1 MSTKLIQDPEAIRL
15 NDEAEVQ
22 QLLGNPPG
30 WMLQWGVTLVFI
42 VFIVLVVMSN
52 YFRYP
57 DRVSATVVLTS
68 ERPAVKIFALEKGR
82 IAELLVKDNE
92 LVETDQLLAVIEN
105 PADWQDVEKLDQE
118 LMEME
123 ESLLSRWTNIDERD
137 DETEVESGTWN
148 DIPTTAPT
156 LGLKLGPIQK
166 FYAELLQ
173 GIDLQYYTLSNDAN
187 YKQIRGLKNQIR
199 NTRDMGRN
207 IIEQVFLLEQEVAL
221 AEKNERRLD
230 GLLKSGAT
238 SSVEYEKARSEMFIK
253 QRELKNKKSAHI
265 DNKLE
270 VDRLRQAIIAL
281 EKKQSDDVANGNF
294 DIQAKMKEL
303 RGAID
308 EWRLKYTL
316 KTPIEGKVSF
326 SKIWNPH
333 QFVQDEELMMTIV
346 PQGGPGRIIA
356 RGSLPA
362 ARSGKVDTGMVVNIR
377 LESYPYKEFGILK
390 GKVENIAP
398 VPNPGANAEPIY
410 QITVGQ
416 FISPAPGQLQ
426 TTYKKPLDFQQEL
439 SGQAL
444 IITEDRNLWQRLV
457 VDRFNNARYN
467 NGGT

>member
-1 MSTKLIQDPEAIRL
+1 MSTKLIEDPEAIRL

-30 WMLQWGVTLVFI
+30 WMLRWGVTLVFI
-42 VFIVLVVMSN
+42 AFIGLIIMSN

-57 DRVSATVVLTS
+57 DRVAATVVLTS
-68 ERPAVKIFALEKGR
+68 ERPPVKVFALEKGR
-82 IAELLVKDNE
+82 IEELLVADNE
-92 LVETDQLLAVIEN
+92 AVEANQLLAIIEN
-105 PADWQDVEKLDQE
+105 PAQWQDVEKLDRE
-118 LMEME
+118 LTQME
-123 ESLLSRWTNIDERD
+123 ENLLSRSMDLDER
-137 DETEVESGTWN
+137 ENEAELENGSWN
-148 DIPTTAPT
+148 NIPTTAPT

-166 FYAELLQ
+166 YYAELLQ

-187 YKQIRGLKNQIR
+187 AKRIRVLKNQIS
-199 NTRDMGRN
+199 NTREMGRN
-207 IIEQVFLLEQEVAL
+207 IYEQIVLLEQEVAL

-238 SSVEYEKARSEMFIK
+238 SSLEYEKARSEMFVK
-253 QRELKNKKSAHI
+253 QRELKNKKSARI

-270 VDRLRQAIIAL
+270 IDRLRQEIISL
-281 EKKQSDDVANGNF
+281 EKEQSDNVANGKF

-326 SKIWNPH
+326 SKIWSPH
-333 QFVQDEELMMTIV
+333 QFVQDEELVMTIV

-356 RGSLPA
+356 RGALPA

-377 LESYPYKEFGILK
+377 LDNYPYKEFGILK

-410 QITVGQ
+410 QITVGH
-416 FISPAPGQLQ
+416 FISPAPGQLE

-439 SGQAL
+439 SGNAL
-444 IITEDRNLWQRLV
+444 IITKDRNLWQRLV
-457 VDRFNNARYN
+457 VDRFNHARYN

>member
-1 MSTKLIQDPEAIRL
+1 MSTKLIEDPEAIRL

-30 WMLQWGVTLVFI
+30 WMLRWGVTLVFI
-42 VFIVLVVMSN
+42 AFIGLIIMSN

-57 DRVSATVVLTS
+57 DRVAATVVLTS
-68 ERPAVKIFALEKGR
+68 ERPPVKVFALEKGR
-82 IAELLVKDNE
+82 IEELLVVDNE
-92 LVETDQLLAVIEN
+92 AVEANQLLAIIEN
-105 PADWQDVEKLDQE
+105 PAQWQDVEKLDQE
-118 LMEME
+118 LTQME
-123 ESLLSRWTNIDERD
+123 ENLLSRSMDLDEKENESD
-137 DETEVESGTWN
+137 VEGSWN
-148 DIPTTAPT
+148 NIPTTTPT

-166 FYAELLQ
+166 YYAELLQ

-187 YKQIRGLKNQIR
+187 SKRIRVLRNQIS
-199 NTRDMGRN
+199 NTREMGRN
-207 IIEQVFLLEQEVAL
+207 IYEQIVLLEQEVAL

-230 GLLKSGAT
+230 KLLKSGAT
-238 SSVEYEKARSEMFIK
+238 SSIEYEKTRSEMFVK
-253 QRELKNKKSAHI
+253 QRELKNKKSARI

-270 VDRLRQAIIAL
+270 IDRLRQEIISL
-281 EKKQSDDVANGNF
+281 EKEQSDNVANGKF

-326 SKIWNPH
+326 SKIWSPH
-333 QFVQDEELMMTIV
+333 QFVQDEELVMTIV

-356 RGSLPA
+356 RGALPA

-377 LESYPYKEFGILK
+377 LDNYPYKEFGILK

-398 VPNPGANAEPIY
+398 VPNPGANAESIY
-410 QITVGQ
+410 QITVAH
-416 FISPAPGQLQ
+416 FISPAPGQLE

-439 SGQAL
+439 SGNAL
-444 IITEDRNLWQRLV
+444 IITKDRNLWQRLV

-467 NGGT
+467 KGGT